1 MTTLSNTY
9 ITCMVPFSYRERS
22 KFKMYDALK
31 QNKFEFFSLDQ
42 LHLQQKYYGS
52 VTVLHEELD
61 QHFLPYIE
69 RRMFPKQEREDS
81 FLRYSKEV
89 GKMASL
95 SIHGRTYPF
104 QVLSADVVICP
115 FQLGFVTLRIALPG
129 EYELHAAME
138 FMHHI
143 RVLEPKL
150 PEEKGIYI
158 DAGNDRYNS
167 VSDFTFDRLC
177 PFLRKYLNH
186 DAVRDGYFGSLPF
199 FEDERMLLSAYTE
212 ASNHPDTREMY
223 SLSQLD
229 GLDRLGRPFL
239 SAESD
244 AYMTSYLKE
253 RVDLRFDPKTNHI
266 ITEHVFMCVAMPVAD
281 EHLKEVALRRFMS
294 VDYYQ
299 LLLHYFYK
307 LTLLKLSYQYSAVS
321 VLHDQEHT
329 EQLIEQISRFSAT
342 YYFQEVSSRSS
353 GMELSSCLRRVFK
366 LEEQYREV
374 KNTLESLYRNQESS
388 AGRKQN
394 SLLFMLTIFTV
405 VSGIY
410 GMNLIIDEWS
420 KPYHF
425 SNMLHYTFFE
435 WISFITAIGGIAM
448 SITVVSVSGY
458 RNFNLFLRKR
468 KRKHYE

>member
-1 MTTLSNTY
+1 MTILSNTH

-22 KFKMYDALK
+22 KFKMYESLK
-31 QNKFEFFSLDQ
+31 EHDFEFFSLDQ
-42 LHLQQKYYGS
+42 LHIQQKYYGN

-69 RRMFPKQEREDS
+69 RRIFPKLERDDS
-81 FLRYSKEV
+81 FLRYSKQMDET
-89 GKMASL
+89 ASL

-104 QVLSADVVICP
+104 EILSVDVVICP
-115 FQLGFVTLRIALPG
+115 FQLGFVTLRLALKG

-158 DAGNDRYNS
+158 DINEQRYKS
-167 VSDFTFDRLC
+167 VSDFTFDELC
-177 PFLRKYLNH
+177 PFLKKYLNH

-212 ASNHPDTREMY
+212 TSNHPNLMEMY

-229 GLDRLGRPFL
+229 GLDTFGHPFV
-239 SAESD
+239 SAESE
-244 AYMTSYLKE
+244 AYMETYLND
-253 RVDLRFDPKTNHI
+253 RVDLCFDPKTNHI
-266 ITEHVFMCVAMPVAD
+266 VTEHVFMCVAMPVAD
-281 EHLKEVALRRFMS
+281 ERLKEIALRRFMG

-353 GMELSSCLRRVFK
+353 GMELSSYLRKVFK

-374 KNTLESLYRNQESS
+374 KNTLESLYRNQESV
-388 AGRKQN
+388 AGRRQN
-394 SLLFMLTIFTV
+394 NLLFMLTIFTV

-420 KPYHF
+420 KPYRF
-425 SNMLHYTFFE
+425 SNMMHYTFFE
-435 WISFITAIGGIAM
+435 WVSFITAIGGITM
-448 SITVVSVSGY
+448 SIIVVTVSGY
-458 RNFNLFLRKR
+458 RSIQLTMRKR